1 MSGENLKL
9 DSPQGAAGGEERT
22 NERSS
27 IAFPYVDLE
36 SVVEVAKALHARAGR
51 GACEFDGLAAELNQ
65 VVGGAF
71 RLRTAAAK
79 VFGLMEKEGRDA
91 ARLTPLGLRII
102 SPDEEV
108 AARADA
114 FLAVPLYQ
122 KIFERYRGG
131 LLPPPKALERE
142 MAGFGVAPKVADRA
156 RQAFERSARQAGF
169 FASGDNRLV
178 RPRVDAEPNGSKPL
192 PETGRAEDPR
202 KDEKV
207 LAREGISA
215 VENLHPFI
223 QGLLKTLPPTGSQ
236 WPMKDRAKW
245 LKLAAH
251 AFDLIYEGDGEIEIR
266 AAIDAA

>member
-1 MSGENLKL
+1 MSGEVLKL
-9 DSPQGAAGGEERT
+9 DDPKGAIGGEERT

-27 IAFPYVDLE
+27 IAFPYVDLN

-51 GACEFDGLAAELNQ
+51 GACELDGLAAELKQ

-79 VFGLMEKEGRDA
+79 VFGLMEKEGRNA

-102 SPDEEV
+102 SPDEEI

-142 MAGFGVAPKVADRA
+142 MMVFGVAPKVADRA
-156 RQAFERSARQAGF
+156 RQAFERSADQAGF
-169 FASGDNRLV
+169 FEAGDNRLV
-178 RPRVDAEPNGSKPL
+178 RPRIDAEPNGSRSL
-192 PETGRAEDPR
+192 PETGRSEDLR
-202 KDEKV
+202 KEEKIPV
-207 LAREGISA
+207 NEGVRSD
-215 VENLHPFI
+215 ENLHPFI
-223 QGLLKTLPPTGSQ
+223 QGLLKTLPATGSQ
-236 WPMKDRAKW
+236 WPIKDRAKW
-245 LKLAAH
+245 LKLAAN
-251 AFDLIYEGDGEIEIR
+251 AFDLIYEGEGEIEIK
-266 AAIDAA
+266 AATDAA